1 MSTTTTNQKQ
11 AAKHLTSQ
19 GRVQMDIVIAG
30 HVDHGKSS
38 VIGRL
43 LAETGSLP
51 DGKIEQV
58 RLQCQQNS
66 RPFEYAFL
74 LDALKNEQA
83 QGITIDAAR
92 CFFNTDRRHYIIHDA
107 PGHIEF
113 LKNMVTGAARAEAA
127 LLVIDA
133 DEGIQENSKRHGY
146 ILSMLG
152 ISQIAV
158 VVNKMDLVDYSETVF
173 EQIEEDYRRFLTHLG
188 ITPAAFIPISA
199 REGDNITAASAR
211 TPWYT
216 GHTVLE
222 QVDAFEKHDGH
233 FDKPLRLP
241 VQDIYKF
248 TAEGDD
254 RRIIAGTIETGRVR
268 TGDNVRFYPS
278 GKRATVETIE
288 QFNAEVPPTS
298 AFAGQA
304 TGLTLSPQIYIRPGE
319 LMVREDQPAPQ
330 VGRVIRANVFW
341 MGHAPLAK
349 GRSYKL
355 KIGTSH
361 VAAELVDIHHI
372 LDAGLLDNQQLKEQ
386 VERHDVAEVTLT
398 LSRDVAFDLANDI
411 ELTSRFVIVDE
422 HEIAGCGIIL
432 DSEASDQAATDAWQT
447 FTVAIGSG
455 ELPNADLA
463 LDESTRP
470 EDAARQILRALQ
482 NSGLL
487 LDASKTLQPPGDG
500 I

>member
-1 MSTTTTNQKQ
+1 
-11 AAKHLTSQ
+11 
-19 GRVQMDIVIAG
+19 QMDIVIAG

-51 DGKIEQV
+51 DGKIEQI

-158 VVNKMDLVDYSETVF
+158 LVNKMDLVDYSESVF
-173 EQIEEDYRRFLTHLG
+173 EAIEDEYRRFLGHLG
-188 ITPAAFIPISA
+188 VTPTAFIPISA

-222 QVDAFEKHDGH
+222 QVDSFEKDSGH
-233 FDKPLRLP
+233 LDQPFRLP

-254 RRIIAGTIETGRVR
+254 RRIIAGTIETGSIRV
-268 TGDNVRFYPS
+268 GDAVRFYPS
-278 GKRATVETIE
+278 GKRATVESIE
-288 QFNAEVPPTS
+288 EFNAPPHS
-298 AFAGQA
+298 HAYAGQA
-304 TGLTLSPQIYIRPGE
+304 LGLTVVPQVYIRPGE
-319 LMVREDQPAPQ
+319 LVVREDQPAPHS
-330 VGRVIRANVFW
+330 GRVVRSNVFW
-341 MGHAPLAK
+341 MGHAPLTK
-349 GRSYKL
+349 DRSYKL
-355 KIGTSH
+355 KVGSSH
-361 VAAELVDIHHI
+361 VTAELVEIHHV
-372 LDAGLLDNQQLKEQ
+372 LDASEIDSRFAKEQ
-386 VERHDVAEVTLT
+386 IERHDVAEVTLK
-398 LSRDVAFDLANDI
+398 LSRDVAYDLNSDI
-411 ELTSRFVIVDE
+411 DLTSRFVIVDE
-422 HEIAGCGIIL
+422 QEIAGCGVIL
-432 DSEASDQAATDAWQT
+432 EGENSAQNDGEFQT
-447 FTVAIGSG
+447 FTIAIGAG
-455 ELPNADLA
+455 EGIDADLV
-463 LDESTRP
+463 LDETTSPQEATKK
-470 EDAARQILRALQ
+470 IVRALQ

-487 LDASKTLQPPGDG
+487 LDASKTLSPPGEG